1 MPITPAFPRPRLS
14 GRFGT
19 VAVSAMLASTLLA
32 TGAFARADDLPSRP
46 VEESEALADQSS
58 EAVRAALQEA
68 IAFGRKSL
76 LASIVENARLT
87 PERADLIE
95 AEARRLRPDLAA
107 SISKAVA
114 SGRHLAS
121 LFPEASVSGTV
132 RTQPRA
138 SSPAARA
145 TPYPGGNPSIPKDAL
160 SEYQRNYSLDA
171 MHVDAALEKGFTGK
185 GVVVGVID
193 TGIALSPNG
202 TVHPEFEGRVDPRS
216 KSYLYWFD
224 PSVEGEHLTQEQ
236 FEAAFE
242 QGPDDP
248 YDIDGHGTHVSGI
261 IGAGRNGFGMEGVAS
276 QATILSVGAIPG
288 GDGEV
293 FVDGEDFDIDDLQY
307 CGPSLLNGTCEPIT
321 GSRVPDTVGFE
332 YLSQFSD
339 VKVINGS
346 FGSNAEPDQKTWDI
360 PVGAQAQF
368 MADAK
373 AMKQSLDA
381 GQIIVMSAGNEFLEA
396 PVLAE
401 NPFSSGL
408 FPFIQPK
415 NEAATNSSGS
425 LVYDDH
431 GTGLDLSFTSAE
443 ALAAAEKQDGIAR
456 GRIVVVVA
464 LDAYNQISSY
474 SNRCGVAKEWCI
486 AAPGGDQPSGADS
499 GIYSTVPEDL
509 VPSGYD
515 SYSGTSMAA
524 PNVSGAVAVL
534 TEAYP
539 SFTPAEIVE
548 ILFMTAEDLGA
559 AGIDAVYGWGLV
571 RLDRALSVGPV
582 GMTGEG
588 VYTVGADGSDT
599 TWIVSFTSDGS
610 LEKQGGGTLSILNAA
625 TFRQGA
631 GVEGGLLAVDGDLT
645 TPELHVGRNGTL
657 GGTGRVV
664 ADVDV
669 DGTLAPG
676 QSPGT
681 MTIAGNVRLAPTATM
696 EIDVDGTGT
705 ENGAGNYDRLLV
717 AGTGNDFAANGTLQP
732 RLRGISGAATNAF
745 TPMPGEL
752 FTFVQVADGSVTGS
766 FASLDQPD
774 AGLAPGTRFDVLY
787 AADALSL
794 AATPERYADLSV
806 FGISATQ
813 NEKALGTAI
822 DRSRPPAGVRPGA
835 AYNESFNALYA
846 ADIEA
851 LAGGLS
857 SLTGQIHAEMGTS
870 AVRAIGRFAD
880 RIGERQ
886 IGLATGWLSETGTP
900 YGTGE
905 VWVSGNHAHTD
916 VASSG
921 AISGYDVNA
930 NNGAFGIDWHF
941 GQTIAGVAGSYEYAD
956 ISAKANGDGNI
967 GTYQAAAYATF
978 ETAGPTVAVRG
989 GLSYGDLSTSRL
1001 TTLGKYAAMAN
1012 ASGHGMG
1019 GFAEVSAF
1027 QDFEMA
1033 ALTLTPSATLG
1044 YRGFHRDAMTETGSL
1059 FALSLPDETFSE
1071 TQTTL
1076 ALSASHR
1083 FVFDNGLKLEPVL
1096 SAGWRHDFGDLDR
1109 SSSLAIFGSGFDA
1122 SGADTGRNAFIGR
1135 VSVNAIASDRFTFGA
1150 SYEAEL
1156 RDNLTSQTF
1165 SANASLK
1172 F

>member
-1 MPITPAFPRPRLS
+1 
-14 GRFGT
+14 
-19 VAVSAMLASTLLA
+19 MLASTLLA
-32 TGAFARADDLPSRP
+32 TGAFARADDLPPRP
-46 VEESEALADQSS
+46 VEESEALADRSS

-68 IAFGRKSL
+68 TAFGRKSL

-138 SSPAARA
+138 SSPAARD
-145 TPYPGGNPSIPKDAL
+145 TPYPGGNPNIPKEAL

-171 MHVDAALEKGFTGK
+171 MHVDAALAKGFTGK

-193 TGIALSPNG
+193 ANIDRSPDG
-202 TVHPEFEGRVDPRS
+202 SLHPEFEGRVDPRS
-216 KSYLYWFD
+216 VSYLHWFD
-224 PSVEGEHLTQEQ
+224 TELDGETLTLEEFQAG
-236 FEAAFE
+236 FI
-242 QGPDDP
+242 QGETDSYALDD
-248 YDIDGHGTHVSGI
+248 HGTHVSGI
-261 IGAGRNGFGMEGVAS
+261 IAAGRNGFGMEGVAS
-276 QATILSVGAIPG
+276 QATILSVGAIAG
-288 GDGEV
+288 ADGDVVVDLGDGRSTEISIDELEV
-293 FVDGEDFDIDDLQY
+293 
-307 CGPSLLNGTCEPIT
+307 CGPNAIYGDCDPI
-321 GSRVPDTVGFE
+321 GGFEVPDTAGFH
-332 YLSQFSD
+332 YLSQFPD
-339 VKVINGS
+339 VKVVNGS
-346 FGSNAEPDQKTWDI
+346 FGAEIAEDATTWEI
-360 PVGAQAQF
+360 PVARQEEF
-368 MADAK
+368 LADAT
-373 AMKQSLDA
+373 AMRASLDA
-381 GQIIVMSAGNEFLEA
+381 GQIIVMAAGNENYGA
-396 PVLAE
+396 PVVAE
-401 NPFSSGL
+401 NPIGNGL

-415 NEAATNSSGS
+415 NENATNSTGN
-425 LVYDDH
+425 LIYDDE
-431 GTGLDLSFTSAE
+431 GTGLDLSITSAE
-443 ALAAAEKQDGIAR
+443 ALRKAEKEDGIAR
-456 GRIVVVVA
+456 GRVVVVVA
-464 LDAYNQISSY
+464 LDAYNEIADY
-474 SNRCGVAKEWCI
+474 SNRCGVAAEWCVT
-486 AAPGGDQPSGADS
+486 APGGNPYLPGTSPPDGRYDS
-499 GIYSTVPEDL
+499 GIYSSIPRDDGFYG
-509 VPSGYD
+509 SA
-515 SYSGTSMAA
+515 SGTSMAA

-610 LEKQGGGTLSILNAA
+610 LEKQGDGTLSILNAA

-631 GVEGGLLAVDGDLT
+631 GVEDGLLAVDGALT

-669 DGTLAPG
+669 NGTLAPG

-717 AGTGNDFAANGTLQP
+717 AGAGNDFAANGTLQP

-752 FTFVQVADGSVTGS
+752 FTFVQVAEGSVTGS
-766 FASLDQPD
+766 FSRLDQPD

-794 AATPERYADLSV
+794 AATPERYADLSA
-806 FGISATQ
+806 FGVSATQ
-813 NEKALGTAI
+813 NERALGTAI
-822 DRSRPPAGVRPGA
+822 DRSRPAAGVRPDP
-835 AYNESFNALYA
+835 AYNDSFNRLYA
-846 ADIEA
+846 SDIDT

-880 RIGERQ
+880 RIEKRQ
-886 IGLATGWLSETGTP
+886 MGLATGWLSETGTP
-900 YGTGE
+900 YGAGE

-916 VASSG
+916 VGSSG

-956 ISAKANGDGNI
+956 VSANANGDGNI

-1096 SAGWRHDFGDLDR
+1096 SAGWRHDSGDLDG

-1122 SGADTGRNAFIGR
+1122 SGADIGRNALIGR